1 MLLQVALFHPFL
13 WLSNIPLHA
22 VLHVFFI
29 HSFVD
34 RRLGY
39 FHVLAIVHSG
49 AMNIAV
55 LVSFQIIVSSGYMPR
70 SGVAGSNSSSIFSF
84 LRSLRTV
91 FNGGFT
97 NLLSH

>member
-22 VLHVFFI
+22 VLHIFFI
-29 HSFVD
+29 HLFVD

-39 FHVLAIVHSG
+39 FHVLAVVHSG
-49 AMNIAV
+49 AMNIEV
-55 LVSFQIIVSSGYMPR
+55 LVSFQIVVSSGYMPM
-70 SGVAGSNSSSIFSF
+70 SGVAGSNSNSIFSF
-84 LRSLRTV
+84 LRRLHTV
-91 FNGGFT
+91 FNSGFT